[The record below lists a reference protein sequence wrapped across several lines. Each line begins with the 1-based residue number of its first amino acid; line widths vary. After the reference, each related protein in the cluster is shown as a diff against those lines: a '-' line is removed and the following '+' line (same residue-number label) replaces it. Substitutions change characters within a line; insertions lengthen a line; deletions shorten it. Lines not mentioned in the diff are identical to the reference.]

1 MAGFFRKALI
11 YLGLSEEEAQKEG
24 KQEEKRVVKENNGFR
39 SRFGDKPK
47 VKKIYEEDDFSE
59 RGREQFRAVKPIQS
73 KVHIIEP
80 ASFNDAQLIG
90 DKFKTDIPVIINLSN
105 TEHDTAKRL
114 LDFASGLTYGLN
126 GSIQRVAEKVF
137 LITPNN
143 VEVSA
148 EEKIRLQ
155 QRGLFNQF

>member
-1 MAGFFRKALI
+1 MAGFFKKALI
-11 YLGLSEEEAQKEG
+11 YLGLSEEEAQKEEVQVD
-24 KQEEKRVVKENNGFR
+24 KTETRESNSFR
-39 SRFGDKPK
+39 SRLADKPK
-47 VKKIYEEDDFSE
+47 VKKIYEEDNFSE

-80 ASFNDAQLIG
+80 TSFNDAQLIG
-90 DKFKTDIPVIINLSN
+90 DKFKADIPVIINLSN
-105 TEHDTAKRL
+105 TERDTAKRI

>member
-1 MAGFFRKALI
+1 MAGFFKKAMI
-11 YLGLSEEEAQKEG
+11 YLGLSEEDAQKEE
-24 KQEEKRVVKENNGFR
+24 KQEGKTVIRENNSFR
-39 SRFGDKPK
+39 SRLSDKPK
-47 VKKIYEEDDFSE
+47 VKKIYEEDGFSE

-80 ASFNDAQLIG
+80 TSFNDAQLVG
-90 DKFKTDIPVIINLSN
+90 DKFKADIPVIINLSS
-105 TEHDTAKRL
+105 TDHDTAKRL

-155 QRGLFNQF
+155 QRGLFNQY